1 MLGDLFFTKDRLRPP
16 KCELAKAR
24 WWQSGKNPAS
34 KGLSLKGPE
43 PFGLLEVVD
52 KICSGLILRD
62 LRQMHQG
69 LKLLTGLTDRLSF
82 FHILL
87 DHTRPKSG

>member
-1 MLGDLFFTKDRLRPP
+1 MLGDLFLLRIAKDHLNVSLPRPDGI
-16 KCELAKAR
+16 
-24 WWQSGKNPAS
+24 SGKNPAS